1 MKNEITSWRKVFGI
15 DREPFIDLTL
25 AGVSLKAQEMVG
37 KMSISGVQPKLSVK
51 LADRAGDPHLEVTGD
66 GGQYILKPQVQA
78 FASLPENEE
87 LCMTIAEDIG
97 IYVPAHC
104 LVHLKDKS
112 LAYVVKRFD
121 RVGRRKVHQEDF
133 AQILQKQDKYNG
145 SVEEIGE
152 KLKTSS
158 EVPGL
163 DVQLFFE
170 RVVFNFLIGNGDAH
184 AKNYS
189 VIYNEEALVRLA
201 PAYDLVCSRIV
212 IPEEAEESALTIQ
225 GKKDRIKRRDLDLLA
240 NYFDIPE
247 KIRFEKFAGKE
258 ELFRSRLAESLLPE
272 ELAEAFDK
280 LLIERFQRLELA

>member
-1 MKNEITSWRKVFGI
+1 MKNERTSWRKVFGI

-51 LADRAGDPHLEVTGD
+51 LADRSGDPHLEVTGE

-78 FASLPENEE
+78 FANLPENEE

-97 IYVPAHC
+97 IDVPAHC

-121 RVGRRKVHQEDF
+121 REGRRKVHQEDF
-133 AQILQKQDKYNG
+133 AQILEKQDKYNG
-145 SVEEIGE
+145 SVEEIGK
-152 KLKTSS
+152 KLKTAS

-184 AKNYS
+184 VKNYS
-189 VIYNEEALVRLA
+189 VIYNEEGLVRLA
-201 PAYDLVCSRIV
+201 PVYDLVCSRIV
-212 IPEEAEESALTIQ
+212 IPEEADESALTIQ
-225 GKKDRIKRRDLDLLA
+225 GKKGRIKRKDIDLLA
-240 NYFDIPE
+240 NYLGIPE
-247 KIRFEKFAGKE
+247 KIKFEKFAGKK
-258 ELFRSRLAESLLPE
+258 ELFRSRLAESLLPK

-280 LLIERFQRLELA
+280 LLIERFQRLELC

>member
-1 MKNEITSWRKVFGI
+1 MKNERSSWRKVFGI

-25 AGVSLKAQEMVG
+25 SGVSLKAQEMVG

-51 LADRAGDPHLEVTGD
+51 LADRGGDPHLEVTGE

-78 FASLPENEE
+78 FANLPENEE
-87 LCMTIAEDIG
+87 FCMTIAEDVG
-97 IYVPAHC
+97 IDVPVHC

-121 RVGRRKVHQEDF
+121 REGRRKIHQEDF
-133 AQILQKQDKYNG
+133 AQILGKLNKYDG
-145 SVEEIGE
+145 SVEEIGR
-152 KLKTSS
+152 KLKEVS

-184 AKNYS
+184 EKNYS
-189 VIYNEEALVRLA
+189 VIYNEEGLVRLA

-212 IPEEAEESALTIQ
+212 IPEEADESALAIQ
-225 GKKDRIKRRDLDLLA
+225 GKKSRIKRKDMDLLA
-240 NYFDIPE
+240 EHLGIPQKVRFD
-247 KIRFEKFAGKE
+247 KFAGQK
-258 ELFRSRLAESLLPE
+258 ELFRSRLAESLLPKD
-272 ELAEAFDK
+272 LSKDFDK
-280 LLIERFQRLELA
+280 LLIERFQRLELE

>member
-1 MKNEITSWRKVFGI
+1 MKNERLLWRKVFGI

-51 LADRAGDPHLEVTGD
+51 LADRAGNPHLEVTGE

-78 FASLPENEE
+78 FANLPENED
-87 LCMTIAEDIG
+87 LCMTIAEDLG
-97 IYVPAHC
+97 IDAPAHC

-121 RVGRRKVHQEDF
+121 REGCRKIHQEDF
-133 AQILQKQDKYNG
+133 AQILGKENKYDG
-145 SVEEIGE
+145 SVEEIGRS
-152 KLKTSS
+152 LKAVS

-184 AKNYS
+184 VKNYS
-189 VIYNEEALVRLA
+189 VIYNEEGLARLA

-212 IPEEAEESALTIQ
+212 IPEEADESALTIQ
-225 GKKDRIKRRDLDLLA
+225 GKKSRIKRKDMELLA
-240 NYFDIPE
+240 EYLGIPE
-247 KIRFEKFAGKE
+247 KIRFAKFAGQEKF
-258 ELFRSRLAESLLPE
+258 FRSRLAESLLPKD
-272 ELAEAFDK
+272 LAKDFDK

>member
-1 MKNEITSWRKVFGI
+1 MKNERSSWRKVFGI
-15 DREPFIDLTL
+15 DKEPFIDLTL

-37 KMSISGVQPKLSVK
+37 KMSISGVQPKLSVR
-51 LADRAGDPHLEVTGD
+51 LADRAGDPHLEVTGE

-78 FASLPENEE
+78 FANLPENEE
-87 LCMTIAEDIG
+87 LCMAIAEDIG
-97 IYVPAHC
+97 IDVPAHC

-121 RVGRRKVHQEDF
+121 REGRRKVHQEDF
-133 AQILQKQDKYNG
+133 AQILEKQDKYNG
-145 SVEEIGE
+145 SVEEIGK
-152 KLKTSS
+152 KLKTAS

-184 AKNYS
+184 VKNYS
-189 VIYNEEALVRLA
+189 VIYNEEGLVRLA

-212 IPEEAEESALTIQ
+212 IPKEAEESALTIQ
-225 GKKDRIKRRDLDLLA
+225 GKKGRIKRKDIDLLA
-240 NYFDIPE
+240 NYLGIPE
-247 KIRFEKFAGKE
+247 KIRFEKFKGKK
-258 ELFRSRLAESLLPE
+258 ELFRSSLAESLLPK
-272 ELAEAFDK
+272 ELVEAFDK

>member
-1 MKNEITSWRKVFGI
+1 MKNERASWRKVFGI

-25 AGVSLKAQEMVG
+25 SGVSLKAQEMVG

-51 LADRAGDPHLEVTGD
+51 LADRGGDPHLEVTGE

-78 FASLPENEE
+78 FANLPENEE
-87 LCMTIAEDIG
+87 LCMTIADDVG
-97 IYVPAHC
+97 IDAPAHC

-121 RVGRRKVHQEDF
+121 REGRRKIHQEDF
-133 AQILQKQDKYNG
+133 AQILGKQNKYDG
-145 SVEEIGE
+145 SVEEIGR
-152 KLKTSS
+152 KLKEVS

-184 AKNYS
+184 VKNYS
-189 VIYNEEALVRLA
+189 VIYNEEGLVRLA

-212 IPEEAEESALTIQ
+212 IPEEADESALTIQ
-225 GKKDRIKRRDLDLLA
+225 GKKSRIKRKDMDILA
-240 NYFDIPE
+240 EHLGIPQ
-247 KIRFEKFAGKE
+247 KVRFEKFAGQK
-258 ELFRSRLAESLLPE
+258 ELFRSRLAESLLPKD
-272 ELAEAFDK
+272 LVKDFDK
-280 LLIERFQRLELA
+280 LLIARFQRLGLE